1 MDEKKK
7 NVSCV
12 YLRVLN
18 SSSPHGFWQDPVLFT
33 GTLRMNLDPFDSYSD
48 TALWVA
54 LEHAHLKDF
63 VRSLEKGLEHDVSE
77 GGENLR

>member
-1 MDEKKK
+1 MIMF
-7 NVSCV
+7 
-12 YLRVLN
+12 LF
-18 SSSPHGFWQDPVLFT
+18 HQDPVLFT

-48 TALWVA
+48 AALWVA

-63 VRSLEKGLEHDVSE
+63 VKSLEKGLEHDISE